1 MIPRM
6 TTHPATTM
14 RRREGLMTNPSTT
27 FRRKARLEGIGRP
40 GANAP
45 TGIVKVLRAT
55 LLFLQLDLSS

>member
-1 MIPRM
+1 
-6 TTHPATTM
+6 
-14 RRREGLMTNPSTT
+14 MTNPSTT
-27 FRRKARLEGIGRP
+27 LRRKARLEGIGRP